1 MRDALDIQLSSL
13 NWAANLDLFDFN
25 LFDDENELTDKLS
38 FSTTIKMN
46 NRKIHNNVDDENN
59 RMDKNQ

>member
-46 NRKIHNNVDDENN
+46 NRKIHNNVDDDDN
-59 RMDKNQ
+59 RMDKN